1 MDLLLRLIVLSFFI
15 VFLGWFNTGFTI
27 SALASWFYFLFITAT
42 FFLDAFI
49 YSEFNSEPVNYLYV
63 MVCGLTT
70 SFVYVLFLWC
80 KKILGH

>member
-15 VFLGWFNTGFTI
+15 IFLGWFNHRFKI
-27 SALASWFYFLFITAT
+27 SALASLFYFSFITAT

-49 YSEFNSEPVNYLYV
+49 YSEFNLKPVNYLYV

-70 SFVYVLFLWC
+70 SFIYVLFLWC
-80 KKILGH
+80 KKIWSH